1 MDSLQFVSA
10 DSENESTT
18 DITRRSSWTDRL
30 VAGRDSFLDLV
41 TGTKPHMVLNE
52 GDPDHP
58 ALLAVDSDITA
69 DLKRFMDMTK
79 VEAIDVQ
86 GYNVDYQR
94 LKGSPAYL
102 EYRQSC
108 SPRLRNFDPAVL
120 TSREEKLAFWIN
132 LYNAL
137 IIDGVIAGEIANSV
151 GPNSLDLLGFFRKTA
166 YDISELRF
174 NADDIEHGIL
184 RGNRGHPMLPGPQFG
199 SQDRRLSWIIDP
211 VDVRIHFALNCA
223 GRSCPPIQVYSAEN
237 IDQQL
242 EMAAGNFVNA
252 DLKINQDQSIAHIS
266 AIFRWFAGD
275 FGGHQGVVDFLVKHL
290 TSGEQRTWLE
300 INRDTVQFKYKTYDW
315 GLNSAN
321 LGLAD

>member
-1 MDSLQFVSA
+1 MDGLHYVSA

-58 ALLAVDSDITA
+58 ALLAADSELTA

-79 VEAIDVQ
+79 VEAIDEQ

-120 TSREEKLAFWIN
+120 TSREEKFWIYWDSSEKP
-132 LYNAL
+132 LTISQGCVSMQMISSMESCAAT
-137 IIDGVIAGEIANSV
+137 AGT
-151 GPNSLDLLGFFRKTA
+151 L
-166 YDISELRF
+166 
-174 NADDIEHGIL
+174 
-184 RGNRGHPMLPGPQFG
+184 
-199 SQDRRLSWIIDP
+199 
-211 VDVRIHFALNCA
+211 
-223 GRSCPPIQVYSAEN
+223 
-237 IDQQL
+237 
-242 EMAAGNFVNA
+242 
-252 DLKINQDQSIAHIS
+252 
-266 AIFRWFAGD
+266 
-275 FGGHQGVVDFLVKHL
+275 
-290 TSGEQRTWLE
+290 
-300 INRDTVQFKYKTYDW
+300 
-315 GLNSAN
+315 
-321 LGLAD
+321 